1 MTIRHFALTIG
12 LLYLLLGLLGFFP
25 ALVSPPAS
33 VTSDNPFGSLL
44 GLFPVNP
51 LHNLVYLFIGMWGL
65 GVYQSHPKS
74 LTYARGLASIF
85 AALTVMGLIA
95 GLNTMFGLMP
105 LFGHN
110 VWLHAATA
118 AGAAYFGYPRA
129 VAVPAMQRRA
139 A

>member
-1 MTIRHFALTIG
+1 MTIRNFALTIG

-25 ALVSPPAS
+25 ALVSPPES
-33 VTSDNPFGSLL
+33 VTSDNAYGSLV
-44 GLFPVNP
+44 GLFTVNT
-51 LHNLVYLFIGMWGL
+51 LHNLVYLFIGVWGL
-65 GVYQSHPKS
+65 GIYQNHSKS
-74 LTYARGLASIF
+74 ITYTRALASIF
-85 AALTVMGLIA
+85 GTLTVMGLIP

-129 VAVPAMQRRA
+129 LAVPVAAGRA